1 VGSWLAD
8 AGVPPHDIA
17 AILGHR
23 DAGFTLRT
31 HVHSLPDALRRAL
44 TRWTTR
50 SAAGRERA
58 R

>member
-1 VGSWLAD
+1 VLFGVPGRAVLPVPLESGTVDRLACHKVGSWLAD

-31 HVHSLPDALRRAL
+31 
-44 TRWTTR
+44 
-50 SAAGRERA
+50 
-58 R
+58 